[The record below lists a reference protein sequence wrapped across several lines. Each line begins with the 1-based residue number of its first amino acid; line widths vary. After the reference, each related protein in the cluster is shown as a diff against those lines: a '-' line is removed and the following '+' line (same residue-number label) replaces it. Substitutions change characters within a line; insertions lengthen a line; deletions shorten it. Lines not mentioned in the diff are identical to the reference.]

1 LADDIFLKY
10 SVCVVIT
17 YVMFILNPFIV
28 FAANNQ
34 NVSDIAIHINNSYDR
49 PAAQME
55 NYDSYSSYIH
65 YVDVFSDL
73 SRNMTSSSSS
83 DLIENDASIEA
94 IEEDNIN
101 SNTEDE
107 TTVDT
112 NQSSSSS
119 LSSSSSDLSEDNTI
133 PTEEIEEEDT
143 ISTEADSEDETTVD
157 TNQPS
162 SSSSP

>member
-1 LADDIFLKY
+1 
-10 SVCVVIT
+10 
-17 YVMFILNPFIV
+17 MFTLNPFIV

-34 NVSDIAIHINNSYDR
+34 NVSDIDLHINNSYDR
-49 PAAQME
+49 SAAQIE

-83 DLIENDASIEA
+83 DLFENDASIEA
-94 IEEDNIN
+94 VEEDNID

-112 NQSSSSS
+112 NQSSSSSS

-133 PTEEIEEEDT
+133 PTEEIEEDA

-162 SSSSP
+162 SSSP

>member
-1 LADDIFLKY
+1 
-10 SVCVVIT
+10 
-17 YVMFILNPFIV
+17 MFTLNPFIV

-34 NVSDIAIHINNSYDR
+34 NVSDIDLHINNSYDR
-49 PAAQME
+49 SAAQIE

-83 DLIENDASIEA
+83 DLFENDASIEA
-94 IEEDNIN
+94 VEEDNID

-112 NQSSSSS
+112 NQSSSSSS

-133 PTEEIEEEDT
+133 PTEEIEEDA
-143 ISTEADSEDETTVD
+143 ISTEANSEDETTVD

-162 SSSSP
+162 SSSP

>member
-1 LADDIFLKY
+1 
-10 SVCVVIT
+10 
-17 YVMFILNPFIV
+17 MFILNPFIV

-94 IEEDNIN
+94 VEEDNIN

-119 LSSSSSDLSEDNTI
+119 LSSSSSSDLSEDNTI

-157 TNQPS
+157 TN
-162 SSSSP
+162 

>member
-1 LADDIFLKY
+1 
-10 SVCVVIT
+10 
-17 YVMFILNPFIV
+17 MFTLNPFIV

-34 NVSDIAIHINNSYDR
+34 NVSDIDLHINNSYDR
-49 PAAQME
+49 SPAQME

-83 DLIENDASIEA
+83 DLFENDASIEA
-94 IEEDNIN
+94 VEEDNID

-112 NQSSSSS
+112 NQSSS
-119 LSSSSSDLSEDNTI
+119 SSSSSDLSEDNTI
-133 PTEEIEEEDT
+133 PTEEIEEDA
-143 ISTEADSEDETTVD
+143 ISTEANSEDETTVD

-162 SSSSP
+162 SSSP

>member
-1 LADDIFLKY
+1 
-10 SVCVVIT
+10 
-17 YVMFILNPFIV
+17 MFILNPFIV

-94 IEEDNIN
+94 VEEDNIN

-107 TTVDT
+107 TTVHT

-119 LSSSSSDLSEDNTI
+119 QSSSSDLSEDNTI

>member
-1 LADDIFLKY
+1 
-10 SVCVVIT
+10 
-17 YVMFILNPFIV
+17 MFILNPFIV

-119 LSSSSSDLSEDNTI
+119 LSSSSDLSEDNTI
-133 PTEEIEEEDT
+133 PTEEIEEDT
-143 ISTEADSEDETTVD
+143 ISTEADLEDETTMD

-162 SSSSP
+162 SSSP

>member
-1 LADDIFLKY
+1 
-10 SVCVVIT
+10 
-17 YVMFILNPFIV
+17 MFILNPFIV

-94 IEEDNIN
+94 VEEDNIN

-119 LSSSSSDLSEDNTI
+119 LSSSSSSDLSEDNTI
-133 PTEEIEEEDT
+133 PTEEIEEDT
-143 ISTEADSEDETTVD
+143 ISTEADLEDETTMD

-162 SSSSP
+162 SSSP

>member
-1 LADDIFLKY
+1 
-10 SVCVVIT
+10 
-17 YVMFILNPFIV
+17 MFTLNPFIV

-34 NVSDIAIHINNSYDR
+34 NVSDIDLHINNSYDR
-49 PAAQME
+49 SAAQIE

-83 DLIENDASIEA
+83 DLFENDASIEA
-94 IEEDNIN
+94 VEEDNID

-119 LSSSSSDLSEDNTI
+119 SLSSSSSDLSEDDTI
-133 PTEEIEEEDT
+133 PTEEIEEDA

-162 SSSSP
+162 SSSP

>member
-1 LADDIFLKY
+1 
-10 SVCVVIT
+10 
-17 YVMFILNPFIV
+17 MFILNPFIV

-119 LSSSSSDLSEDNTI
+119 SSDLSEDNTI
-133 PTEEIEEEDT
+133 PTEEIEEDDT

>member
-1 LADDIFLKY
+1 
-10 SVCVVIT
+10 
-17 YVMFILNPFIV
+17 MFTLNPFIV

-34 NVSDIAIHINNSYDR
+34 NVSDIDLHINNSYDR
-49 PAAQME
+49 SPAQME

-83 DLIENDASIEA
+83 DLFENDASIEA
-94 IEEDNIN
+94 VEEDNID

-119 LSSSSSDLSEDNTI
+119 SLSSSSSDLSEDNAI
-133 PTEEIEEEDT
+133 PTEEIEEDA

-162 SSSSP
+162 SSSP

>member
-1 LADDIFLKY
+1 
-10 SVCVVIT
+10 
-17 YVMFILNPFIV
+17 MFILNPFIV

-94 IEEDNIN
+94 VEEDNIN

-119 LSSSSSDLSEDNTI
+119 LSSSSDLSEDNTI

>member
-1 LADDIFLKY
+1 
-10 SVCVVIT
+10 
-17 YVMFILNPFIV
+17 MFTLNPFIV
-28 FAANNQ
+28 FAANHQ
-34 NVSDIAIHINNSYDR
+34 NVSDIDLHINNSYDR
-49 PAAQME
+49 SAVQME

-83 DLIENDASIEA
+83 DLFENDASIEA
-94 IEEDNIN
+94 VEEDNID

-112 NQSSSSS
+112 NESSSSS
-119 LSSSSSDLSEDNTI
+119 SSSVLSEDNTI
-133 PTEEIEEEDT
+133 PTEEIEEDA

-162 SSSSP
+162 SSSP

>member
-1 LADDIFLKY
+1 
-10 SVCVVIT
+10 
-17 YVMFILNPFIV
+17 MFTLNPFIV

-34 NVSDIAIHINNSYDR
+34 DVSDIDLHINNSYDR
-49 PAAQME
+49 SAAQME

-83 DLIENDASIEA
+83 DLFENDASIEA
-94 IEEDNIN
+94 VEEDNID

-112 NQSSSSS
+112 NQSSSSSS

-133 PTEEIEEEDT
+133 PTEEIEDT

-162 SSSSP
+162 SSSP

>member
-1 LADDIFLKY
+1 
-10 SVCVVIT
+10 
-17 YVMFILNPFIV
+17 MFTLNPFIV

-34 NVSDIAIHINNSYDR
+34 DVSDIDLHINNSYDR
-49 PAAQME
+49 SAAQME

-83 DLIENDASIEA
+83 DLFENDASIEA
-94 IEEDNIN
+94 VEEDNID

-112 NQSSSSS
+112 NQSSSSSS

-133 PTEEIEEEDT
+133 PTEEIEEDT

-162 SSSSP
+162 SSSP

>member
-1 LADDIFLKY
+1 
-10 SVCVVIT
+10 
-17 YVMFILNPFIV
+17 MFILNPFIV

-34 NVSDIAIHINNSYDR
+34 NVSDIALHINNSYDR
-49 PAAQME
+49 SAAQME
-55 NYDSYSSYIH
+55 NYGSYSSYFH

-83 DLIENDASIEA
+83 DLFENDASIEA
-94 IEEDNIN
+94 VEEDNIN

-107 TTVDT
+107 TTMDT

-133 PTEEIEEEDT
+133 LTEEIEEDT

-162 SSSSP
+162 SSSP

>member
-1 LADDIFLKY
+1 
-10 SVCVVIT
+10 
-17 YVMFILNPFIV
+17 MFILNPFIV

-34 NVSDIAIHINNSYDR
+34 DVSDIDLHINNSYDR
-49 PAAQME
+49 SAAQME

-83 DLIENDASIEA
+83 DLFENDASIEA
-94 IEEDNIN
+94 VEEDNID

-119 LSSSSSDLSEDNTI
+119 SLSSSSSDLSEDNTL
-133 PTEEIEEEDT
+133 PTEEIEEDA
-143 ISTEADSEDETTVD
+143 ISTEADSEDEATMD
-157 TNQPS
+157 ANQPS
-162 SSSSP
+162 SSSP

>member
-1 LADDIFLKY
+1 
-10 SVCVVIT
+10 
-17 YVMFILNPFIV
+17 MFILNPFIV

-34 NVSDIAIHINNSYDR
+34 NVSDIALHINNSYDR
-49 PAAQME
+49 SAAQTE
-55 NYDSYSSYIH
+55 NYGSYSSYFH

-83 DLIENDASIEA
+83 DLFENDASIEA
-94 IEEDNIN
+94 VEEDNIN

-107 TTVDT
+107 TTMDT
-112 NQSSSSS
+112 NQSSSSSSS

-133 PTEEIEEEDT
+133 LTEEIEEDT

-162 SSSSP
+162 SSSP

>member
-1 LADDIFLKY
+1 
-10 SVCVVIT
+10 
-17 YVMFILNPFIV
+17 MFILNPFIV

-34 NVSDIAIHINNSYDR
+34 NVSDIALHINNSYDR
-49 PAAQME
+49 SAAQME
-55 NYDSYSSYIH
+55 NYGSYSSYFH

-83 DLIENDASIEA
+83 DLFENDASIEA
-94 IEEDNIN
+94 VEEDNIN

-107 TTVDT
+107 TTMDT
-112 NQSSSSS
+112 NQSSSSSSS

-133 PTEEIEEEDT
+133 LTEEIEEDT

-162 SSSSP
+162 SSSP

>member
-1 LADDIFLKY
+1 
-10 SVCVVIT
+10 
-17 YVMFILNPFIV
+17 MFILNPFIV

-34 NVSDIAIHINNSYDR
+34 NVSDITIHINNSYDR

-83 DLIENDASIEA
+83 DLFENDASIEA
-94 IEEDNIN
+94 VEEDNIN

-119 LSSSSSDLSEDNTI
+119 LSSSSDLSEDNTI

>member
-1 LADDIFLKY
+1 
-10 SVCVVIT
+10 
-17 YVMFILNPFIV
+17 MFILNPFIV

-112 NQSSSSS
+112 NQSSSS

>member
-1 LADDIFLKY
+1 
-10 SVCVVIT
+10 
-17 YVMFILNPFIV
+17 MFTLNPFIV

-34 NVSDIAIHINNSYDR
+34 NVSDIDLHINNSYDR
-49 PAAQME
+49 SPAQME

-94 IEEDNIN
+94 VEEDNID

-133 PTEEIEEEDT
+133 PTEEIEEDA

-162 SSSSP
+162 SSSP

>member
-1 LADDIFLKY
+1 
-10 SVCVVIT
+10 
-17 YVMFILNPFIV
+17 MFILNPFIV

-34 NVSDIAIHINNSYDR
+34 NVSDIALHINNSYDR

-94 IEEDNIN
+94 VEEDNIN

-119 LSSSSSDLSEDNTI
+119 QSSSSDLSEDNTI

>member
-34 NVSDIAIHINNSYDR
+34 NVSDIALHINNSYDR

-94 IEEDNIN
+94 VEEDNIN

-119 LSSSSSDLSEDNTI
+119 LSSSSSSDLSEDNTI
-133 PTEEIEEEDT
+133 PTEEIEEDT
-143 ISTEADSEDETTVD
+143 ISTEADLEDETTMD

-162 SSSSP
+162 SSSP

>member
-1 LADDIFLKY
+1 
-10 SVCVVIT
+10 
-17 YVMFILNPFIV
+17 MFILNPFIV

-34 NVSDIAIHINNSYDR
+34 NVSDIALHINNSYDR

-94 IEEDNIN
+94 VEEDNIN

>member
-1 LADDIFLKY
+1 
-10 SVCVVIT
+10 
-17 YVMFILNPFIV
+17 MFILNPFIV

-34 NVSDIAIHINNSYDR
+34 NVSDIALHINNSYDR
-49 PAAQME
+49 SAAQME
-55 NYDSYSSYIH
+55 NYGSYSSYFH

-83 DLIENDASIEA
+83 DLFENDASIEA
-94 IEEDNIN
+94 VEEDNIN

-112 NQSSSSS
+112 NQSSSSSS

-133 PTEEIEEEDT
+133 PTEEIEEDA

-162 SSSSP
+162 SSSP

>member
-1 LADDIFLKY
+1 
-10 SVCVVIT
+10 
-17 YVMFILNPFIV
+17 MFILNPFIV

-34 NVSDIAIHINNSYDR
+34 NVSDITIHINNSYDR

-94 IEEDNIN
+94 VEEDNIN

-119 LSSSSSDLSEDNTI
+119 LSSSSDLSEDNTI

>member
-1 LADDIFLKY
+1 
-10 SVCVVIT
+10 
-17 YVMFILNPFIV
+17 MFILNPFIV

-34 NVSDIAIHINNSYDR
+34 NVSDIALHINNSYDR

-94 IEEDNIN
+94 VEEDNIN

-119 LSSSSSDLSEDNTI
+119 LSSSSDLSEDNTI

>member
-1 LADDIFLKY
+1 
-10 SVCVVIT
+10 
-17 YVMFILNPFIV
+17 MFILNPFIV

-55 NYDSYSSYIH
+55 NYDSYNSYIH

-94 IEEDNIN
+94 VEEDNIN

-119 LSSSSSDLSEDNTI
+119 QSSSSDLSEDNTI